1 MIFYFIRHAPTYA
14 NKSGMMVNGYENAD
28 IEFHDK
34 PEDWEDKV
42 GKYIPDDAR
51 QLIISS
57 PTRRCLSTAKLLFD
71 RYPDEV
77 TDALGEF
84 DCKNLGHNKFWE
96 ITEERFNQLVH
107 LPSSTMAKRAMEI
120 LTDVGN
126 LLRKE
131 HNTESLVAISH
142 GMLIRYMYHFMAG
155 NPDISAYDII
165 NSKGFTFSNLDLL
178 VVDTESN
185 LAPVAYHYS
194 TTPMVRK

>member
-34 PEDWEDKV
+34 PEDWEAKV

-57 PTRRCLSTAKLLFD
+57 PTRRCLSTSKLLFD

-120 LTDVGN
+120 FTDVGN

-131 HNTESLVAISH
+131 HNTDSVVAISH

-185 LAPVAYHYS
+185 LAPVAYHYF
-194 TTPMVRK
+194 TPMVRK

>member
-28 IEFHDK
+28 IEFHEK
-34 PEDWEDKV
+34 PEDWEEKV
-42 GKYIPDDAR
+42 GKYIPVDAR
-51 QLIISS
+51 RVIISS
-57 PTRRCLSTAKLLFD
+57 PTRRCMSTAKLLFD

-96 ITEERFNQLVH
+96 ITEQRFNELVY
-107 LPSSTMAKRAMEI
+107 LPSTTMEKRAMEI
-120 LTDVGN
+120 ITDVGN
-126 LLRKE
+126 LIQKE
-131 HNTESLVAISH
+131 HNTDSVVAISH

-155 NPDISAYDII
+155 HPDMTAYDII
-165 NSKGFTFSNLDLL
+165 NSKGFKFSNLDLL

-194 TTPMVRK
+194 TPMERK

>member
-1 MIFYFIRHAPTYA
+1 MIFYFVRHAPTYA

-34 PEDWEDKV
+34 PEDWEEKV
-42 GKYIPDDAR
+42 GKYIPDEAR

-131 HNTESLVAISH
+131 HNTDSLVAISH

-185 LAPVAYHYS
+185 LAPVVYHYS
-194 TTPMVRK
+194 TPMVRK

>member
-1 MIFYFIRHAPTYA
+1 MIFYFVRHAPTYA

-34 PEDWEDKV
+34 PEDWEEKV
-42 GKYIPDDAR
+42 GKYIPDEAR

-131 HNTESLVAISH
+131 HNTDSLVAISH

-165 NSKGFTFSNLDLL
+165 NSKGFAFSNLDLL

-185 LAPVAYHYS
+185 QAPVAYHYS
-194 TTPMVRK
+194 TPMVRK

>member
-131 HNTESLVAISH
+131 HNTDSVVAISH

-194 TTPMVRK
+194 KPMERK

>member
-1 MIFYFIRHAPTYA
+1 MVFYFIRHAPTYA

-42 GKYIPDDAR
+42 GKYIPDEAR

-131 HNTESLVAISH
+131 HNTDSVVAISH

-194 TTPMVRK
+194 TPMVRK

>member
-14 NKSGMMVNGYENAD
+14 NKSGLMVNGYENAD

-131 HNTESLVAISH
+131 HNTESLIAISH

-185 LAPVAYHYS
+185 LAPAAYHYS
-194 TTPMVRK
+194 TPMVRK